1 VILKK
6 ILDNGFLGDIM
17 NKKILKLITD
27 VIATRFAEVLDLID
41 PEWDKKARQFEGEW
55 KDFGFN
61 LIYEKLTEEK

>member
-1 VILKK
+1 
-6 ILDNGFLGDIM
+6 M